1 MAWYDWQEFEGSIR
15 PNLEFLKLQFI
26 YAAPFTLYV
35 LVHAVQDTLHQYAV
49 SYHFDAATFAIYSVG
64 CLQVPL
70 VDLIAT
76 STVNVMMVRM
86 AEEIREGHGNAVVAM
101 WHDTT
106 RKLALVFFPLVGVM
120 LVTARDLIV
129 LLFTEAYVASIP
141 IFMVWS
147 SAIALAAIPMD
158 GLLRVYAQTRFLLLL
173 NVVRL
178 LVIVALIHWF
188 LSALQLVGA
197 VLVTVLALAIG
208 KGLGLLRMRHFWQVG
223 LADLLPWRDLL
234 GIGAV
239 ALLAGLAA
247 VPVSSSL
254 DVEALP
260 RLVTVGL
267 IYTASYL
274 GMAFGFGLVRESAR
288 ALLADW
294 FRRLGMG
301 SSRAQELQR
310 S

>member
-1 MAWYDWQEFEGSIR
+1 
-15 PNLEFLKLQFI
+15 
-26 YAAPFTLYV
+26 
-35 LVHAVQDTLHQYAV
+35 
-49 SYHFDAATFAIYSVG
+49 
-64 CLQVPL
+64 
-70 VDLIAT
+70 
-76 STVNVMMVRM
+76 
-86 AEEIREGHGNAVVAM
+86 
-101 WHDTT
+101 
-106 RKLALVFFPLVGVM
+106 
-120 LVTARDLIV
+120 
-129 LLFTEAYVASIP
+129 
-141 IFMVWS
+141 MVWS
-147 SAIALAAIPMD
+147 SAIAFAAIPMD

-254 DVEALP
+254 DVGVLP

-274 GMAFGFGLVRESAR
+274 GMAFGFGLVRESER